1 MSAQIADPQTNAAS
15 TEHPHIVLIQ
25 KMDRQQAVIRGTR
38 MPVWVIAGFY
48 KAGDTM
54 DDILMSYPHLSPAS
68 VYDAISYYHDHQAE
82 IEAEIAAQR
91 IENVLQQTGAVMDER
106 GFIHFPDLQKTT

>member
-1 MSAQIADPQTNAAS
+1 MAIQVAAPQINDTS

-38 MPVWVIAGFY
+38 MPVWIIAGFY

-82 IEAEIAAQR
+82 IEAEIASQR
-91 IENVLQQTGAVMDER
+91 IEHVLKQTGGVIDER
-106 GFIHFPDLQKTT
+106 GFIHFPDLRKTK

>member
-1 MSAQIADPQTNAAS
+1 MAAQIADLQVADTS

-25 KMDRQQAVIRGTR
+25 KEDRRQAVISGTR
-38 MPVWVIAGFY
+38 MPVWIIAGFY

-82 IEAEIAAQR
+82 IESEIAAQR
-91 IENVLQQTGAVMDER
+91 IENVLKQTGGVMDER
-106 GFIHFPDLQKTT
+106 GFIHFPDLQKTK

>member
-1 MSAQIADPQTNAAS
+1 MAIQVAEPQVNDTS

-38 MPVWVIAGFY
+38 MPVWVIAGYY

-54 DDILMSYPHLSPAS
+54 DDILLSYPHLSPAS

-91 IENVLQQTGAVMDER
+91 IENVLKQTGGVLDER
-106 GFIHFPDLQKTT
+106 GFIHFPDILKTK

>member
-1 MSAQIADPQTNAAS
+1 MAIQIAAPQVNAAA

-38 MPVWVIAGFY
+38 MPVWIIAGFY

-54 DDILMSYPHLSPAS
+54 DDILVSYPHLSPAS
-68 VYDAISYYHDHQAE
+68 VYDAISYYHDHQVE
-82 IEAEIAAQR
+82 IEAEISTQR
-91 IENVLQQTGAVMDER
+91 IENVLKQTGGVMDER
-106 GFIHFPDLQKTT
+106 GFIHFPDLPKTT

>member
-1 MSAQIADPQTNAAS
+1 MAIQVADPQVNDTS

-25 KMDRQQAVIRGTR
+25 KRDRQQAVIRSTR
-38 MPVWVIAGFY
+38 MPVWIIAGFY

-54 DDILMSYPHLSPAS
+54 DDILMSYPQLSPAS

-82 IEAEIAAQR
+82 IEAEIAVQR
-91 IENVLQQTGAVMDER
+91 IENVLKQTGAVLDER
-106 GFIHFPDLQKTT
+106 GFIHFPDLQKTR

>member
-1 MSAQIADPQTNAAS
+1 MAVQVAAPQVNDTA

-68 VYDAISYYHDHQAE
+68 VYDAISYYHDHQTE

-91 IENVLQQTGAVMDER
+91 IENVLKQTGGVIDER
-106 GFIHFPDLQKTT
+106 GFIHFPDLRKTK